1 MDVKVVLTL
10 ALHCHPELIAKIAV
24 VTRRFRS
31 LTRCECNGD
40 LSTTAAD
47 CPRISHIMRKPF
59 AVVLW
64 CALGL
69 LPVFGQQIT
78 VNRQNKTIAIT
89 ADDSVSVDP
98 EVATI
103 TVGYQNYAPT
113 KDAAYEENIR
123 VSNEVTKALLNGG
136 VSKSALETESV
147 KLDRAER
154 DEKWTAEEKKA
165 RQFQA
170 SQSWTIKVTAD
181 RAQAVVDIALHA
193 GANVLE
199 ALDWNV
205 SDPKALQAKA
215 GAAALAKAKIIA
227 EQMAKGL
234 NAKLGDLVYASNRAP
249 IPLFAGV
256 SFDTAEASV
265 IPAPPPPPP
274 PHLVLYPKKVKSDA
288 TVYAVFAIE

>member
-1 MDVKVVLTL
+1 M
-10 ALHCHPELIAKIAV
+10 H
-24 VTRRFRS
+24 
-31 LTRCECNGD
+31 
-40 LSTTAAD
+40 
-47 CPRISHIMRKPF
+47 KPF
-59 AVVLW
+59 ALVLW
-64 CALGL
+64 YTLGL

-113 KDAAYEENIR
+113 KNAAYEENIR
-123 VSNEVTKALLNGG
+123 VSNEITKALLSGG
-136 VSKSALETESV
+136 IPKTALETETV
-147 KLDRAER
+147 KLERAER
-154 DEKWTAEEKKA
+154 DEKWTAEEKNA

-170 SQSWTIKVTAD
+170 SQSWTITVTAD
-181 RAQAVVDIALHA
+181 RAQAVVDMALRA

-199 ALDWNV
+199 SLDWNV

-215 GAAALAKAKIIA
+215 GAAALTKAKTIA

-249 IPLFAGV
+249 MTEFAGSLETVEV
-256 SFDTAEASV
+256 SAA
-265 IPAPPPPPP
+265 PAPPPPPP
-274 PHLVLYPKKVKSDA
+274 PHLVLYPKKVKSEA